1 MEANI
6 NLSAL
11 SAVLVAMAAGSLAT
25 MFSLTQINQI
35 VHGELYN
42 FGLQFSYRWALPYW
56 LYSGIVFGLSWI
68 SISLSIVI
76 AFYMF
81 NKNRVKAAAPQDPES
96 LVYQHSL
103 QQLEVQRRQRKLL
116 EYTQLGKS
124 TAQTTDDH
132 FQGALPNSFG
142 KSTKPS
148 KSTSSDSAVKTN
160 IDQQDPYKEAE
171 ETAEIK

>member
-11 SAVLVAMAAGSLAT
+11 SAVLVSMAAGSLAS

-68 SISLSIVI
+68 SISLSIVV
-76 AFYMF
+76 AFYIF
-81 NKNRVKAAAPQDPES
+81 NKNRVRATAPKDYSSPEFKNS
-96 LVYQHSL
+96 IH
-103 QQLEVQRRQRKLL
+103 QLEVQRKQRKLA
-116 EYTQLGKS
+116 EFTQLEKQ
-124 TAQTTDDH
+124 TTQTTDDKI
-132 FQGALPNSFG
+132 QGALPNGFERSA
-142 KSTKPS
+142 KPNR
-148 KSTSSDSAVKTN
+148 STSSDSVLETYV
-160 IDQQDPYKEAE
+160 DPLDSYE
-171 ETAEIK
+171 EVE

>member
-11 SAVLVAMAAGSLAT
+11 SAVLISMAAGSLAS

-68 SISLSIVI
+68 SISLSIVV
-76 AFYMF
+76 AFYIF
-81 NKNRVKAAAPQDPES
+81 NKNRVRATASKDYSSPES
-96 LVYQHSL
+96 NHPIHQL
-103 QQLEVQRRQRKLL
+103 QEQRKQRQLV
-116 EYTQLGKS
+116 EYPQSAKQTTQTTNDKFQEAPPNGFDKS
-124 TAQTTDDH
+124 TE
-132 FQGALPNSFG
+132 
-142 KSTKPS
+142 PS
-148 KSTSSDSAVKTN
+148 KSTISDGVLATYR
-160 IDQQDPYKEAE
+160 DPQDAYEEAD
-171 ETAEIK
+171 ARAR

>member
-11 SAVLVAMAAGSLAT
+11 SAVLVSMAAGSLAS

-68 SISLSIVI
+68 SISLSIVV
-76 AFYMF
+76 AFYIF
-81 NKNRVKAAAPQDPES
+81 NKNRVKATVSKDYSLPEIK
-96 LVYQHSL
+96 HST
-103 QQLEVQRRQRKLL
+103 QQLEEQRKQRKLV
-116 EYTQLGKS
+116 EYPQLAEQ
-124 TAQTTDDH
+124 TTQTTDDK
-132 FQGALPNSFG
+132 FQGALPNGFDKG
-142 KSTKPS
+142 TKPS
-148 KSTSSDSAVKTN
+148 KSTSSDSVLETY
-160 IDQQDPYKEAE
+160 IDPQDPYEEAE
-171 ETAEIK
+171 ETTLN

>member
-11 SAVLVAMAAGSLAT
+11 SAVLVSMAAGSLAS

-68 SISLSIVI
+68 SISLSIVV
-76 AFYMF
+76 AFYIF
-81 NKNRVKAAAPQDPES
+81 NKNRVRATELKDDSSPEFT
-96 LVYQHSL
+96 HSI
-103 QQLEVQRRQRKLL
+103 QQLEGQRKQRKLV
-116 EYTQLGKS
+116 EYSQLAKQ
-124 TAQTTDDH
+124 TTQTTDDK
-132 FQGALPNSFG
+132 FQGALPNGFD
-142 KSTKPS
+142 KSNDPS
-148 KSTSSDSAVKTN
+148 RSTSSETVLATYR
-160 IDQQDPYKEAE
+160 DPQEAYEDAE
-171 ETAEIK
+171 ETTLN